1 MRCAKARRLISE
13 RVDGG
18 LNARQGERLR
28 RHLET
33 CLNAG
38 RSGGFR
44 GHRRDAGS
52 LEAPSRRTGP
62 AVKAGLQTAGREPAP
77 AVAVPGFAFGP
88 ARWRLAA
95 TAFAALT
102 LVAGGV
108 LVGLRLTRTGRAPA
122 DPERYTLAKLDEAE
136 HYYQLAIKSL
146 SEAFAAGKKDLAPE
160 VAEMFQKNLDVV
172 DVTIQAC
179 RAAVVAEP
187 DNIEARDFLL
197 AAYREKM
204 TLLDTVLFRK
214 TEALRKSRGG
224 LNMKARRSAMPK
236 NSR

>member
-13 RVDGG
+13 HVDGG

-33 CLNAG
+33 CSECREVLAD
-38 RSGGFR
+38 FEAI
-44 GHRRDAGS
+44 RRDAGS
-52 LEAPSRRTGP
+52 LEAPDPPDRVWLR
-62 AVKAGLQTAGREPAP
+62 VKAGLQTAGREPAP
-77 AVAVPGFAFGP
+77 AVAVPGLAFGP

-102 LVAGGV
+102 LVAGGI
-108 LVGLRLTRTGRAPA
+108 LVGLRLTRTGRASA

-204 TLLDTVLFRK
+204 TLLDTVLIQEK
-214 TEALRKSRGG
+214 TEALRKSGG
-224 LNMKARRSAMPK
+224 KV
-236 NSR
+236 

>member
-13 RVDGG
+13 RVDGS
-18 LNARQGERLR
+18 LDARRSERLR
-28 RHLET
+28 RHLER
-33 CLNAG
+33 CPECRDVLAD
-38 RSGGFR
+38 FEAIV
-44 GHRRDAGS
+44 RDAGS
-52 LEAPSRRTGP
+52 LEAPESPDRVWLR
-62 AVKAGLQTAGREPAP
+62 VKAGLRAAGQEPVP
-77 AVAVPGFAFGP
+77 AVAVPGVAFGP
-88 ARWRLAA
+88 ARWRFAA
-95 TAFAALT
+95 AAFVALT
-102 LVAGGV
+102 LVAGGL
-108 LVGLRLTRTGRAPA
+108 LVGLRLTRMSAGPA

-146 SEAFAAGKKDLAPE
+146 SEAFAAGKKNLAPE

-204 TLLDTVLFRK
+204 TLLDTVLTYEK
-214 TEALRKSRGG
+214 TDALRKPGG
-224 LNMKARRSAMPK
+224 KV
-236 NSR
+236 

>member
-13 RVDGG
+13 DVDGG
-18 LNARQGERLR
+18 LDARRSRGLR
-28 RHLET
+28 RHLES
-33 CLNAG
+33 CPECRDVLAD
-38 RSGGFR
+38 FEALV
-44 GHRRDAGS
+44 RDAGS
-52 LEAPSRRTGP
+52 LEAPEPPDRVWLR
-62 AVKAGLQTAGREPAP
+62 VKAGLQTAGREPAP

-95 TAFAALT
+95 AAFVALT

-108 LVGLRLTRTGRAPA
+108 LVGLRLTRTGMAPA

-172 DVTIQAC
+172 DLTIRAC

-197 AAYREKM
+197 TAYREKM
-204 TLLDTVLFRK
+204 TLLDRVLTYEK
-214 TEALRKSRGG
+214 TDALRKSGG
-224 LNMKARRSAMPK
+224 RV
-236 NSR
+236 

>member
-13 RVDGG
+13 YVDGG
-18 LNARQGERLR
+18 LDARRSERLA
-28 RHLET
+28 RHLES
-33 CLNAG
+33 CPECREVLAD
-38 RSGGFR
+38 FEAIV
-44 GHRRDAGS
+44 RDAGS
-52 LEAPSRRTGP
+52 LEAPEPPDRVWLR
-62 AVKAGLQTAGREPAP
+62 VKAGLQTAGREPAP

-95 TAFAALT
+95 AAFVALT
-102 LVAGGV
+102 LVAGGL
-108 LVGLRLTRTGRAPA
+108 LVGLRLTRTGMASA

-146 SEAFAAGKKDLAPE
+146 SEAFAAGKKNLAPE

-172 DVTIQAC
+172 DLTIQAC

-197 AAYREKM
+197 SAYREKL
-204 TLLDTVLFRK
+204 TLLDTVLIQEK
-214 TEALRKSRGG
+214 TEALRKSGG
-224 LNMKARRSAMPK
+224 KV
-236 NSR
+236 

>member
-13 RVDGG
+13 YVDGS
-18 LNARQGERLR
+18 LDSRRSERLR
-28 RHLET
+28 RHLES
-33 CLNAG
+33 CPECRDVLAD
-38 RSGGFR
+38 FEAI
-44 GHRRDAGS
+44 RRDAGS
-52 LEAPSRRTGP
+52 LEAPEPPDRVWLR
-62 AVKAGLQTAGREPAP
+62 VKAGLQAARQEPAP
-77 AVAVPGFAFGP
+77 PVAIPGFGFGP

-95 TAFAALT
+95 AAFLVLL

-108 LVGLRLTRTGRAPA
+108 LVGLRLTRTAGAPA

-146 SEAFAAGKKDLAPE
+146 SEAFAAGKKNLAPE

-172 DVTIQAC
+172 DLTIKAC

-204 TLLDTVLFRK
+204 TLLDAVLTQER
-214 TEALRKSRGG
+214 TEALRKTGG
-224 LNMKARRSAMPK
+224 KV
-236 NSR
+236 